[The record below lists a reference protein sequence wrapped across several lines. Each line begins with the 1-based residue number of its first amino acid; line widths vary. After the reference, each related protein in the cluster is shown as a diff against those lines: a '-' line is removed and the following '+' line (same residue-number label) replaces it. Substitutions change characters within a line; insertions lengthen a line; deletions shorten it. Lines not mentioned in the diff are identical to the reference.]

1 MTSHDSHDN
10 HKHLNEISFSE
21 FKEKTNQKKFNPFAF
36 NVDKNKRLNENL
48 YFRVDTTVVKQNTLT
63 NGKVNFTLRALSMQ
77 PESEDVFYNI
87 IYYNKDEK
95 WHWSILEIPNNFMTQ
110 EKTSIKEVLNS
121 INGANNLINSKLVGT
136 WVTTTSYHCNG
147 EGKCATG
154 ECDGC
159 NVCVSTSISYEYVD
173 LPNTEE
179 YYFVIAPTPGGGGGG
194 GGMSAEQKALNSFIN
209 SLNIQ
214 QLNIFYNHPELAEY
228 LLNNI
233 VESPRFELINPG
245 TGNGG
250 IGIYDPNPTPQL
262 PEYGFSDESINFV
275 NWALNFLADNPN
287 VTSSQFQNWFMSEI
301 VMGEYYFDSNF
312 WLNSNLNFET
322 QDLPSWQAFNNA
334 YPNESSAQLYG
345 VVGGEV
351 AQAQIDYPTQTQNGC
366 ALKVSRALNYS
377 GIVIPYIPNSTLL
390 GGDDKYYFL
399 NARALNL
406 WMRETF
412 GTGSNNLNHLHL
424 TAQDGGHN
432 GEDFS
437 SLIDLSSTG
446 NPDLYVKGIYSM
458 VATQPNNWG
467 ASGHAD
473 ILYDNG
479 ECKAGCYFNG
489 PVDYIDIWILD

>member
-1 MTSHDSHDN
+1 MKNYLLSILLLTYLFTSCTSDDLTSHDSHDN

-228 LLNNI
+228 LLNNM

-262 PEYGFSDESINFV
+262 PEYGFSQEAKDFV
-275 NWALNFLADNPN
+275 SELISVIIDYKYQFPN
-287 VTSSQFQNWFMSEI
+287 
-301 VMGEYYFDSNF
+301 YDSNLLDEF
-312 WLNSNLNFET
+312 LDDILNTNTEAEEEINLPTLAPSCESFNFEAVGT
-322 QDLPSWQAFNNA
+322 ANWQSSLVKNIGFTIILLTPSNISVSNDIN
-334 YPNESSAQLYG
+334 YPQPIEF
-345 VVGGEV
+345 
-351 AQAQIDYPTQTQNGC
+351 GC
-366 ALKVSRALNYS
+366 
-377 GIVIPYIPNSTLL
+377 PQTLL
-390 GGDDKYYFL
+390 GGLQISPGRAANLSSQVLKNTINLVVRKFGNKKATNLMVKILFEKKLKDNYPLTIFGGRVNFNSTSNKIPTQYQT
-399 NARALNL
+399 NAL
-406 WMRETF
+406 
-412 GTGSNNLNHLHL
+412 GTGNC
-424 TAQDGGHN
+424 D
-432 GEDFS
+432 
-437 SLIDLSSTG
+437 
-446 NPDLYVKGIYSM
+446 
-458 VATQPNNWG
+458 
-467 ASGHAD
+467 
-473 ILYDNG
+473 
-479 ECKAGCYFNG
+479 
-489 PVDYIDIWILD
+489 